1 MKEIKVIKIPS
12 TLFLYNKDHELYE
25 SAKSFALCVYTY
37 LVERKGLDDKIY
49 CDLAELLEVCGYKNN
64 SNAYN
69 RGYYKTLRLAIEYLQ
84 KMGYVGSVTSRSGE
98 SILEANAIKPKDRI
112 CLELSPK
119 NLYFNC
125 SFALIPYEEYKI
137 MQGIKKQTPTMYW
150 KCLMVYCYL
159 CHELR
164 YDPYTKIA
172 KRSSWTFSHEKISE
186 GLRNYI
192 SIQTIGKIFDLLR
205 ENELI
210 FSSRAYVNIKEE
222 DPAPY
227 CIGTVICIVDGKH
240 RGALQEELDTAKRDA
255 QKRYTEAYKSGFL
268 QQEQN

>member
-12 TLFLYNKDHELYE
+12 TLFLYEKDDELSE
-25 SAKSFALCVYTY
+25 AVKSFALCIYAY
-37 LVERKGLDDKIY
+37 LVERKGLDDRTY
-49 CDLAELLEVCGYKNN
+49 CDLAELLETCGHKNN

-69 RGYYKTLRLAIEYLQ
+69 RGYYGTLRLAIKYLQ
-84 KMGYVGSVTSRSGE
+84 KMGYVGSATSRSDG
-98 SILEANAIKPKDRI
+98 SVLEVDAIKPKDKI
-112 CLELSPK
+112 SLELSPQ

-137 MQGIKKQTPTMYW
+137 MQEIKKQTPTLYW
-150 KCLMVYCYL
+150 KCLMIYCYL

-172 KRSSWTFSHEKISE
+172 KRNSWTFSYEKISE
-186 GLRNYI
+186 DLRNYI
-192 SIQTIGKIFDLLR
+192 SIPTIAKAFDFLR

-210 FSSRAYVNIKEE
+210 FSSRAYVNIKKE

-227 CIGTVICIVDGKH
+227 CIGTVVCVVDGKH
-240 RGALQEELDTAKRDA
+240 RGAIQEELDTAKRDA